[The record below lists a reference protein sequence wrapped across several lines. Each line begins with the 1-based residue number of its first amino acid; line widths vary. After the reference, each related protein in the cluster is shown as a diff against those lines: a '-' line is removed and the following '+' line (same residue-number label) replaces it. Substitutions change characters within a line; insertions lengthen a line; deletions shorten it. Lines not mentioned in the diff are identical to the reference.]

1 MNKMKSR
8 REKEKESRRELILDA
23 AEKVFIGRGYDSA
36 TMDEIAASAEFTKK
50 SVYSYFP
57 TKDELFAAV
66 ILRAS
71 EILFRIFN
79 EVFVNNKTGL
89 DKISAIGDA
98 YVHFYREYNA
108 NFKILS
114 MRRFGGVE
122 QPGEYRVKIEKY
134 WSEVFSLMSDSF
146 VEGRKDGTLRKDI
159 DPVTAALYV
168 MSSSNGVLDFVAS
181 CGDSLEEYYKV
192 NADEFIKTSM
202 NMIGDAII
210 SEKVKKGGKK

>member
-1 MNKMKSR
+1 MKSR
-8 REKEKESRRELILDA
+8 REKEKELRRELILDA
-23 AEKVFIGRGYDSA
+23 AEKVFINRGYDLA

-108 NFKILS
+108 SFKILS

-181 CGDSLEEYYKV
+181 CGDSLEKHYKV

-210 SEKVKKGGKK
+210 SEKVKKGEKK